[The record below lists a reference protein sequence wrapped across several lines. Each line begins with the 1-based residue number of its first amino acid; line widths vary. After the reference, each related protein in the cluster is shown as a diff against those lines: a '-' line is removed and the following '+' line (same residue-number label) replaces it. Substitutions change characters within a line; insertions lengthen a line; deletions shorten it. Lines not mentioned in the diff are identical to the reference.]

1 MLDVSLDGSN
11 TNAESKGKM
20 TFEQLLE
27 TEVGLQEFITW

>member
-1 MLDVSLDGSN
+1 MLGVSLDGSN
-11 TNAESKGKM
+11 AGNTGKM